1 MALTRRAITI
11 VVVLLIG
18 ASALWWLRD
27 PAWLG
32 DYRHGFH
39 GDGWTGGRASF
50 FVPAD
55 HASVTF
61 DVAGHDQFTMQ
72 VSVYL
77 DGRSFFRRCQL
88 AHGNRPHRSSRHLPA
103 PSARGHPRGAH
114 LGPRPEGD
122 SSPHMIG
129 PCVVLV

>member
-77 DGRSFFRRCQL
+77 DGRLVDRFSADANWRTVTVPTGQVATSRR
-88 AHGNRPHRSSRHLPA
+88 HRRVDIHV
-103 PSARGHPRGAH
+103 ARTW
-114 LGPRPEGD
+114 GPDRKG
-122 SSPHMIG
+122 IR
-129 PCVVLV
+129 VRI